1 MAFAAQVNQM
11 TAYVRKVAE
20 KANAEFRER
29 VTVVSDKV
37 QTSIN
42 NNPRVQELCNAVRT
56 KVEVLNGFYQDGV
69 SKVTETADGFF
80 KLATAKVDNV
90 KASLKSYVDA
100 ASANCNNKVMQ
111 ATEAVRGL
119 VWKACKLTGRED
131 QISKVAEKFAD
142 KMVSAKD
149 LTTQK
154 AAEAKAVAQKYSAE
168 VVNRLPTK
176 EELRSPQYQAA
187 TVTAV
192 GGAAV
197 GGTSGAA
204 VGLIS
209 GGTVGAV
216 VGLVPAIFT
225 FGLSIPIF
233 AAIGGTC
240 GAAAGAV
247 AGGSAGFV
255 GGAGAGYGA
264 YQRKDKLGKIA
275 SDSASFVRAR
285 FSGTTGGTD

>member
-1 MAFAAQVNQM
+1 MAANM
-11 TAYVRKVAE
+11 RTVAE
-20 KANAEFRER
+20 KANTELRER
-29 VTVVSDKV
+29 ITLVSEQV
-37 QTSIN
+37 QTAIN
-42 NNPRVQELCNAVRT
+42 KNGKAKDFCNAILAR
-56 KVEVLNGFYQDGV
+56 VEVLNGIYQDSV
-69 SKVTETADGFF
+69 SKVTETAHGYC
-80 KLATAKVDNV
+80 TAAAAKADNI
-90 KASLKSYVDA
+90 KSNWKSYVVA
-100 ASANCNNKVMQ
+100 ASHSCNSTLVLAND
-111 ATEAVRGL
+111 AVRRFA
-119 VWKACKLTGRED
+119 WNTAKLTGRED
-131 QISKVAEKFAD
+131 EIHKLAEKVVD
-142 KMVSAKD
+142 KLVLAKD
-149 LTTQK
+149 FTTQK
-154 AAEAKAVAQKYSAE
+154 AATAKSVVQTYSAD

-197 GGTSGAA
+197 GSTSGAA
-204 VGLIS
+204 VGLVS
-209 GGTVGAV
+209 GGTVGAI

-225 FGLSIPIF
+225 FGLSIPLF